1 MVQAVTQVN
10 YEGKQITIMDY
21 SGCEKSE
28 VLRRVDEVKS
38 WISKQPLNSL
48 LTITDVSGQIFDKET
63 ISAFKGLAA
72 HNKPYVKAGTVVGI
86 EGLMKIAYNTVMA
99 FSGRNMPIFES
110 REKAMV
116 WLSNQP

>member
-1 MVQAVTQVN
+1 MAKAVSQVKFG
-10 YEGKQITIMDY
+10 EKQITVMDY
-21 SGCEKSE
+21 SGCDKSE

-63 ISAFKGLAA
+63 IAAFKGLAA

-99 FSGRNMPIFES
+99 FSGRNMPIFET

-116 WLSNQP
+116 WLAGQ